1 MYFAQK
7 KTVCLDVVTAYRLKE
22 KHYSYSSLFGS
33 AVMENTLGKTSGR
46 VEKTWGKKGQGR
58 GPVKARRVLF

>member
-46 VEKTWGKKGQGR
+46 RKKLG
-58 GPVKARRVLF
+58 VKRAGTRPG